1 MWAGPERPFGLRD
14 SVLRS
19 ARGGERGVVGSF
31 QEQVEFRAVELEPI
45 DLAVFKFESADDRFR
60 HVEVACGCSEWVVCA
75 KRAVRLKPVLQRS
88 RGDLDMRFAAHDAL
102 GIGQGVAQVEG
113 GDCVEDD
120 FEWIA
125 LVLARSSGCE
135 VVKAFGAFISGLSRY
150 PILRVEVSGFSRDSG
165 IGCFV
170 SCEGESRVGM
180 RGFAV

>member
-1 MWAGPERPFGLRD
+1 MREVVLYLLEVVSERR
-14 SVLRS
+14 
-19 ARGGERGVVGSF
+19 ERAMVGIV
-31 QEQVEFRAVELEPI
+31 QEQVELCAVELESVH
-45 DLAVFKFESADDRFR
+45 LAVFKFVDMDDRLGC
-60 HVEVACGCSEWVVCA
+60 VLLACGCSETRICTEWPVSVE
-75 KRAVRLKPVLQRS
+75 PVLECS
-88 RGDLDMRFAAHDAL
+88 GGDLDMRFAAHDAL

-150 PILRVEVSGFSRDSG
+150 PILRVEVSDFSRDSG